1 MYVYVILAE
10 MPGVARGKKIH
21 ILKEK
26 ILIFEKKN
34 LDFFAY
40 VTPRATH
47 DEFTQN
53 NSANPN
59 I

>member
-10 MPGVARGKKIH
+10 MPGVGEKIH

-47 DEFTQN
+47 D